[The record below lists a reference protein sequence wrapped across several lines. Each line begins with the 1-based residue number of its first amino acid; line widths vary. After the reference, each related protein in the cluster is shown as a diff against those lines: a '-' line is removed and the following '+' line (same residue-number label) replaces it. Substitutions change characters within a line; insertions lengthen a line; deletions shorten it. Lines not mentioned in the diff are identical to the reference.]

1 VRDELVRESRAR
13 AHHILPDTG
22 WVSYPIHGEEGVQGA
37 LDLFRLAYDR
47 AVAQRGL
54 PEIVE

>member
-1 VRDELVRESRAR
+1 MRESRAR

-47 AVAQRGL
+47 TVAQRGL